1 MASHVDGEATDVII
15 EHEVDL
21 SPGEPGLFS
30 ASTSLVACLKVPG
43 ITRLLTMQTY
53 KSQQQLMNM
62 VDGIKLDLQKLA
74 SKAVGIKSRDPP
86 DSNVHFGA
94 LKVEG
99 RALACNIKYPD
110 MRLGFESAMG
120 FSICYIFKPRREKPT
135 EKGSQTR
142 IKAYRAV
149 PDDPKIFRLYR
160 DGRMNAIRNL
170 FDEGLA
176 SLRGTDYY
184 GIIALIA
191 AFAGQLSRCKFLVN
205 EGTDLEAW
213 DIQNHDLGSHACGT
227 WSFG

>member
-1 MASHVDGEATDVII
+1 
-15 EHEVDL
+15 
-21 SPGEPGLFS
+21 
-30 ASTSLVACLKVPG
+30 
-43 ITRLLTMQTY
+43 MQTY

-135 EKGSQTR
+135 EKVCFSGQ
-142 IKAYRAV
+142 YRAQ
-149 PDDPKIFRLYR
+149 PLY
-160 DGRMNAIRNL
+160 
-170 FDEGLA
+170 
-176 SLRGTDYY
+176 
-184 GIIALIA
+184 
-191 AFAGQLSRCKFLVN
+191 
-205 EGTDLEAW
+205 
-213 DIQNHDLGSHACGT
+213 H
-227 WSFG
+227 

>member
-1 MASHVDGEATDVII
+1 
-15 EHEVDL
+15 
-21 SPGEPGLFS
+21 
-30 ASTSLVACLKVPG
+30 
-43 ITRLLTMQTY
+43 
-53 KSQQQLMNM
+53 M

-120 FSICYIFKPRREKPT
+120 FSICYIFKTRREKPT
-135 EKGSQTR
+135 EK
-142 IKAYRAV
+142 
-149 PDDPKIFRLYR
+149 
-160 DGRMNAIRNL
+160 
-170 FDEGLA
+170 
-176 SLRGTDYY
+176 
-184 GIIALIA
+184 IA

>member
-1 MASHVDGEATDVII
+1 MKDGEATDVII

-120 FSICYIFKPRREKPT
+120 FSICYIFKTRREKPT
-135 EKGSQTR
+135 EKVCFSGQ
-142 IKAYRAV
+142 YRAQ
-149 PDDPKIFRLYR
+149 PLY
-160 DGRMNAIRNL
+160 
-170 FDEGLA
+170 
-176 SLRGTDYY
+176 
-184 GIIALIA
+184 
-191 AFAGQLSRCKFLVN
+191 
-205 EGTDLEAW
+205 
-213 DIQNHDLGSHACGT
+213 H
-227 WSFG
+227 